1 MEAFF
6 IVKKNILIFLGFT
19 SLVLG
24 IIGITV
30 PLLPT
35 TPFLLLSAYLF
46 SKSSE
51 RWHSFIIN
59 NKVFG
64 KYIRDYQEK
73 KGITLKNKISAILFL
88 FLSIGYSILKVES
101 LHLRIFLGIV
111 FISVSFHILKLR
123 TLR

>member
-1 MEAFF
+1 M
-6 IVKKNILIFLGFT
+6 VKKNILIFLGFT

-88 FLSIGYSILKVES
+88 FLSIGYSMLKVES